1 MSQWRRYARYLDE
14 LWGQNCNQRKT
25 YDDIKDWYELLCSMC
40 IPRMN
45 AAIFCSF
52 FYEGKHMEIECMNGK
67 VSKQSNFKEI
77 RKCRLTWFKWNYL
90 GIKLEKF
97 QVMQSNNG
105 GQLFMLVLEVKF
117 HSWLKKAFQSQ

>member
-1 MSQWRRYARYLDE
+1 MSYYV
-14 LWGQNCNQRKT
+14 
-25 YDDIKDWYELLCSMC
+25 LCAFLEWMLPSSV
-40 IPRMN
+40 
-45 AAIFCSF
+45 AF

-77 RKCRLTWFKWNYL
+77 RNYL

-97 QVMQSNNG
+97 QIMQSNNG